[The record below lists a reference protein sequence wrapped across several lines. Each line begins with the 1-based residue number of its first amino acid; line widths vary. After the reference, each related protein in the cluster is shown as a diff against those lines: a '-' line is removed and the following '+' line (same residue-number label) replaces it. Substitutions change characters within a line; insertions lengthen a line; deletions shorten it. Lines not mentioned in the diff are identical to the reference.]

1 MFVCLVPIR
10 FEEDR
15 QFNDVNESMFHII
28 WYFPHH
34 EQLNLNHHLL
44 PTQDKAK
51 FQYIFHVA
59 IHVYNG

>member
-1 MFVCLVPIR
+1 MYVCLVPIR
-10 FEEDR
+10 FDEDW
-15 QFNDVNESMFHII
+15 QFNDVNESMFHVI

-34 EQLNLNHHLL
+34 EQLNLNYHLL
-44 PTQDKAK
+44 PTQDKTK

>member
-1 MFVCLVPIR
+1 MYVCLVPIR
-10 FEEDR
+10 FDEDR

-44 PTQDKAK
+44 PTQDKNK

>member
-1 MFVCLVPIR
+1 MYVCLVPIR